1 MASVKKKKPDIKKR
15 TNTKMSKSVKKIKD
29 NENKYTFLL
38 VLFFMLLFIVI
49 GYFTLRVQAGT
60 VTNISN
66 IEAAIT

>member
-38 VLFFMLLFIVI
+38 VLFFMLLFIVS